1 MNKKTKTFT
10 YYLPVEKPW
19 GTYTVMIY
27 GELYQS
33 TEVDGIAIIQGN
45 YSRDGRHFISV
56 KPGSKVID
64 VTTGTP
70 YLKTKSF
77 NMGWAIC
84 SPEDKFDE
92 ERGIELCKR
101 RFHRKPLT
109 TQSGTFLTHDM
120 IHAIMENEAK
130 YIEKHFDEYV
140 PNVKKCE
147 SGKLEEGCLGP
158 KGDPDPA
165 GAPIEEM
172 LRPNMYVML
181 KSKNGVNSGLI
192 HSVDGKK
199 VHFYF
204 ITGHDGPFKKFLR
217 YDSSGGLTVDAKFI
231 RGIATAAE
239 TAREL
244 DILAK
249 NHNVRWDAEKKT
261 LVRLKLMG
269 RSYDSEK

>member
-1 MNKKTKTFT
+1 MSKKVKTFT
-10 YYLPVEKPW
+10 HKLCVKKPW
-19 GTYTVMIY
+19 GDYIVFIY
-27 GELYQS
+27 GELQQS
-33 TEVDGIAIIQGN
+33 TEVDGLAIVQGK
-45 YSRDGRHFISV
+45 YSRDGGRLLSLN
-56 KPGSKVID
+56 PGHKIINI
-64 VTTGTP
+64 TTGVP
-70 YLKTKSF
+70 HLKTKSF

-84 SPEDKFDE
+84 SPDDEFDE
-92 ERGIELCKR
+92 EYGIELCKK

-120 IHAIMENEAK
+120 ICAIMENEAK

-158 KGDPDPA
+158 KGNPDPA
-165 GAPIEEM
+165 GIPIEEM
-172 LRPNMYVML
+172 LRPDMYVML

-192 HSVDGKK
+192 HSVDGRK

-204 ITGHDGPFKKFLR
+204 ITGHDGLFKKFLR

-239 TAREL
+239 TAEEL
-244 DILAK
+244 SILAK
-249 NHNVRWDAEKKT
+249 NHNVKWDAEKKR
-261 LVRLKLMG
+261 LVRIK
-269 RSYDSEK
+269 